1 MSRLVIN
8 FSIKVGV
15 TETLC
20 SFRLTLGE
28 KADKEILELSR
39 LPKPTSRPLNRGC
52 ITDLP
57 LSKALLAIH
66 KNSQEKEKK

>member
-8 FSIKVGV
+8 FSINVGV
-15 TETLC
+15 TETLS
-20 SFRLTLGE
+20 SFRLILGG

-57 LSKALLAIH
+57 SSKALLAIH
-66 KNSQEKEKK
+66 KKSQEKEGK